1 MRGVRSTFCRQSI
14 AGARE
19 EISSIMRKM
28 FAMRRPFCR
37 GRRNVHQRYTIYQIL
52 TVHPVFRGNCNQQKF
67 LCDISHTHFG
77 LSNHGLFFSEAQC
90 CSVSGISVHTASKKG
105 KSLGTYQHASWNV
118 RNTFRNT
125 NLGFISLKL
134 GTGTIVP
141 QISARFG
148 PNWPFLAVFGLKTLC
163 KVGLLVWYFIG
174 NYILFTFS
182 RKIMTFFKIL
192 GT

>member
-118 RNTFRNT
+118 RNTLGNI
-125 NLGFISLKL
+125 NLELTLLKSGL
-134 GTGTIVP
+134 FSI
-141 QISARFG
+141 
-148 PNWPFLAVFGLKTLC
+148 FLKKMPIFAQNGHF
-163 KVGLLVWYFIG
+163 W
-174 NYILFTFS
+174 
-182 RKIMTFFKIL
+182 
-192 GT
+192 